1 MSFSANKIFQDMRG
15 MCNAE
20 IRALFDDEPGMTIK
34 RLALVAGKTV
44 DEIKK
49 ILMESK

>member
-1 MSFSANKIFQDMRG
+1 MSFPKQKIFQDMRG

-20 IRALFDDEPGMTIK
+20 IRALFDDEPGMTVK
-34 RLALVAGKTV
+34 RLAAISGKSV
-44 DEIKK
+44 DEIKS